1 MIARK
6 LITLAACSSMLMLG
20 ACATQNTPY
29 AGGSHLDD
37 GWGSGVEMT
46 NAAQLA
52 NPEAPVTDE
61 GPEGLDASTGERVA
75 ERYYKGQDTQQTRK
89 ARSIVIAD

>member
-6 LITLAACSSMLMLG
+6 LITLAACASMLMLG
-20 ACATQNTPY
+20 ACATKNTPY
-29 AGGSHLDD
+29 AGGSHIND
-37 GWGSGVEMT
+37 GWGAAHEMT
-46 NAAQLA
+46 AADQMA
-52 NPEAPVTDE
+52 NPEAPVTDA

-89 ARSIVIAD
+89 ARSIVISD